1 MLVFHTSD
9 SFETVRNDLFS
20 VKRFFDWDTA
30 SLRYA
35 IGLTPAAQPNDP
47 KYLQRR
53 RATVCAQAV
62 VGKLLKTTHLARS
75 LLEAVVASCHFLGFS
90 KCRSLVDKILKPI
103 QLMLA
108 L

>member
-1 MLVFHTSD
+1 
-9 SFETVRNDLFS
+9 
-20 VKRFFDWDTA
+20 
-30 SLRYA
+30 
-35 IGLTPAAQPNDP
+35 
-47 KYLQRR
+47 
-53 RATVCAQAV
+53 
-62 VGKLLKTTHLARS
+62 VGKLPKTTHLARS